1 MSYGLRLT
9 ADWPR
14 DNTSVTD
21 RALPLFPAVSPIASP
36 SAYTGGTTP
45 LVPSALLA
53 PPPDGEHTHNNN
65 KDPLGTVIIT
75 QTASR
80 TRSPVA
86 SAHVPAPSSR
96 YVIGALGTGARH
108 CLCHSRQLRIP
119 VVPRHPYRA
128 YPAVRPESIT
138 VTHPSLRLC
147 LTRSLQAN
155 LGDRTTHHSV
165 SCEPE

>member
-1 MSYGLRLT
+1 MSYGQRLI

-14 DNTSVTD
+14 DNSVTD

-108 CLCHSRQLRIP
+108 PCASSGLPDGRLQQAAHTMCSALCFADQMAGTCTWL
-119 VVPRHPYRA
+119 
-128 YPAVRPESIT
+128 
-138 VTHPSLRLC
+138 
-147 LTRSLQAN
+147 
-155 LGDRTTHHSV
+155 
-165 SCEPE
+165 